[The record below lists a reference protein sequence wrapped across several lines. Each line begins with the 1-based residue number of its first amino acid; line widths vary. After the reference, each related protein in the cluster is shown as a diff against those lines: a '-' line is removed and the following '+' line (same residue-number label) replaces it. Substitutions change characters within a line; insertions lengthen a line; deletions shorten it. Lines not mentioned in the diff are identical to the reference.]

1 MTTPVQRWSLLLTL
15 ASGLLLIALDN
26 SILYTALP
34 TLSRELDASAGQAL
48 WIINAYPLVMAGLLL
63 GAGTLG
69 DRLGHRRMFL
79 AGLWIFGA
87 ASLAAAFA
95 PIPNALIA
103 ARAALAVG
111 AAAMMPATLALI
123 RLVFTNERER
133 NLAIAIWG
141 SIALVG
147 SALGPVLGGLLLER
161 FWWGAVFLVNV
172 PVVAIALVATHW
184 LAPAQIADARRRWDA
199 PSSLLALIALSGLVL
214 GIKALASAP
223 PNAVQAGAGWSAFVI
238 AAWLFVRRQTRLPY
252 PLLDFALFRNPAFL
266 SGVLAAVFTTF
277 ALGGLQLVTT
287 QRFQLVAD
295 FTPMQAG
302 LLVSVLAL
310 GALPAAI
317 GGGALLHR
325 VGLRPLLSGGLAVA
339 ALGTLIV
346 ATTVQQELS
355 WIIVGCLIT
364 GAGLGATISV
374 ASVAIVTNAPVHRAG
389 MASAVEE
396 VSYEL
401 GALFAVALL
410 GSLIAALYS
419 ASVVLPA
426 GAPEAAGRS
435 LIEALALADTG
446 NGTLLRNAAT
456 AAYDHGFLIVGM
468 VGAIALALASLI
480 TAMLLRGPGTRH
492 GRVGAERIDAIQSPS

>member
-1 MTTPVQRWSLLLTL
+1 MTTPAQRWSLLLTL

-34 TLSRELDASAGQAL
+34 TLSRELDASAGQSL

-79 AGLWIFGA
+79 AGLWIFGL

-95 PIPNALIA
+95 PNANALIA

-123 RLVFTNERER
+123 RLVFTDERER

-141 SIALVG
+141 SVALIG
-147 SALGPVLGGLLLER
+147 AALGPMLGGLLLQQ

-172 PVVAIALVATHW
+172 PVVVIALVATHL
-184 LAPAQIADARRRWDA
+184 LAPAPVADSRRHWDA
-199 PSSLLALIALSGLVL
+199 LSSLLALVALSGLVL
-214 GIKALASAP
+214 GIKALASTP
-223 PNAVQAGAGWSAFVI
+223 IHSMQAAGGWISFVI
-238 AAWLFVRRQTRLPY
+238 AAWLFARRQRQLPY
-252 PLLDFALFRNPAFL
+252 PLLDFALFRNPAFT
-266 SGVLAAVFTTF
+266 SGVLAAAFTMF
-277 ALGGLQLVTT
+277 AIGGLQLVTT

-302 LLVSVLAL
+302 MLVSLLAL

-317 GGGALLHR
+317 GGGAILHR
-325 VGLRPLLSGGLAVA
+325 VGLRPLLSGGLAAA
-339 ALGTLIV
+339 ALGTFIV
-346 ATTVQQELS
+346 ATTVQWPLA
-355 WIIVGCLIT
+355 WIIVGSLIT
-364 GAGLGATISV
+364 GVGLGATISV
-374 ASVAIVTNAPVHRAG
+374 ASVAIVGNAPDHRAG

-401 GALFAVALL
+401 GALLAVALL

-419 ASVVLPA
+419 MTVVLPP
-426 GAPEAAGRS
+426 GTPETASRS
-435 LIEALALADTG
+435 LIDALTIADARADTA
-446 NGTLLRNAAT
+446 LRAAAT
-456 AAYDHGFLIVGM
+456 AAYDHGYRIVGLIA
-468 VGAIALALASLI
+468 AIALVIASLV
-480 TAMLLRGPGTRH
+480 TALLLRAPTLRQPG
-492 GRVGAERIDAIQSPS
+492 VGSERPDAIPSRS